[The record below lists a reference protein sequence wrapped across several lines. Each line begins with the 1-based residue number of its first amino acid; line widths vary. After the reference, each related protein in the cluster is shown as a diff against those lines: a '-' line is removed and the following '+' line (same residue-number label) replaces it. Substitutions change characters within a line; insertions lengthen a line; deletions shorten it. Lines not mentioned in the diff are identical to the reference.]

1 MRSPLLDDPFALAQI
16 ERALEP
22 FIDRIDADELAW
34 MRQELARILVEDE
47 HARALLMGAH
57 PRDVESS
64 GEQVR
69 LTELLRRAEKML
81 DDERSAG
88 AG

>member
-1 MRSPLLDDPFALAQI
+1 MTSPLLDDPFVLAQV

-22 FIDRIDADELAW
+22 FVDRLDADELAW
-34 MRQELARILVEDE
+34 MREQLARTMVDDE
-47 HARALLMGAH
+47 QARALLMGAH

-69 LTELLRRAEKML
+69 LTELLRHADKLL
-81 DDERSAG
+81 DDERRAG
-88 AG
+88 GS